1 MRIIYIDI
9 ESQRPDHLGC
19 YGYHR
24 NTTPCIDALACEG
37 VRFDKVYAADAP
49 CLLSRIGFY
58 SGRFGIQT
66 GGVGH
71 GGTAGQVPAVFGWDQ
86 AIGQTTQ
93 VASSNSQYNFA
104 KATAGFQL
112 PMRIGGLF
120 QRKHPADHR
129 FDLSALHEIGKCIES
144 AATAL

>member
-49 CLLSRIGFY
+49 YCR
-58 SGRFGIQT
+58 
-66 GGVGH
+66 
-71 GGTAGQVPAVFGWDQ
+71 
-86 AIGQTTQ
+86 
-93 VASSNSQYNFA
+93 VASVFIQDVLEFRRGAWAMAEPQA
-104 KATAGFQL
+104 KY
-112 PMRIGGLF
+112 R
-120 QRKHPADHR
+120 R
-129 FDLSALHEIGKCIES
+129 FLDG
-144 AATAL
+144 TRP